1 MRRQETFLAHVRMT
15 KLTGLNDLSI
25 VEEKAKT
32 LVWNIRPCS
41 GTASLRSVNLI
52 SSVPFELMDVV
63 ALPPAVL
70 SKVTKLHVKTTPAP
84 ILNLRKLFLDAE
96 SFWVQLNYQLIHLMD
111 FLPIADWSLR
121 RGGQGIAFFV
131 TVVAF
136 LFVDRMRSLDNVGA
150 DSMQLNTT
158 LPFSSTSSSD
168 FPNAHTDLN
177 PICR

>member
-1 MRRQETFLAHVRMT
+1 MLCISRRPAGIMRRQETFLAHVRMT

-111 FLPIADWSLR
+111 FPSHSRLEPQAWWSRHCILCYCRCLPIR
-121 RGGQGIAFFV
+121 RSHALIRQCRSRQHAIKYNA
-131 TVVAF
+131 AF
-136 LFVDRMRSLDNVGA
+136 LKHL
-150 DSMQLNTT
+150 
-158 LPFSSTSSSD
+158 
-168 FPNAHTDLN
+168 
-177 PICR
+177 I